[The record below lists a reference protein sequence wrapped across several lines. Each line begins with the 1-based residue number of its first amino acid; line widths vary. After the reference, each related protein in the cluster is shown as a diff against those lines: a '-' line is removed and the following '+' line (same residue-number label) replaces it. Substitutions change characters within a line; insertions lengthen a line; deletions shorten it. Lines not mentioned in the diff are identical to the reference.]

1 MHILSCHGCH
11 SHKIE
16 AAELKK
22 CFYKKK
28 STKDTNW
35 GTCSM
40 I

>member
-22 CFYKKK
+22 YFYKKNL
-28 STKDTNW
+28 SDTNW